1 MIVCEEQP
9 AFTVDEPAPGQAYG
23 VSLLPAAHPVLAS
36 AVLARTH
43 ACSGS
48 EMSGE
53 ICSWPGRAGA
63 VEREA
68 ITRVEHITSDYSC
81 CGCGSGPSEPL
92 ILSLHSVS
100 LLCEWGMSKRDLD
113 GIVSPSH
120 ISSPFPP
127 PFPLA
132 SVHTRESARARAG
145 QWLLRASPTSSSA
158 PSAKIYLRPARPMSC
173 GLHSAPCT
181 CAGTAH
187 GKQR

>member
-63 VEREA
+63 VERGKS
-68 ITRVEHITSDYSC
+68 TRVEYIEYIPVTS
-81 CGCGSGPSEPL
+81 
-92 ILSLHSVS
+92 
-100 LLCEWGMSKRDLD
+100 
-113 GIVSPSH
+113 
-120 ISSPFPP
+120 
-127 PFPLA
+127 
-132 SVHTRESARARAG
+132 RAAGAG
-145 QWLLRASPTSSSA
+145 QGQAS
-158 PSAKIYLRPARPMSC
+158 L
-173 GLHSAPCT
+173 
-181 CAGTAH
+181 
-187 GKQR
+187 